1 MRKEAPKQL
10 RVEWKKVLSIL
21 QKVLYVLLLLLC
33 AFLLVVV
40 VWLAVDKF
48 IVKSPIPSFAGYS
61 LLSVESG
68 SMEGDAE
75 DSIAKKDLILIR
87 KSKDYQIGE
96 TITYLR
102 PSDKVPTTHRII
114 GFDDTNGEREY
125 ITRGDANGL
134 SQDANVTEDMIFGE
148 VVFIFGGVG
157 LFRSFLTEGGGY
169 VFLITFAVILI
180 AGIFLWKM
188 VEQKEQTSN
197 AAETPKEDAS
207 KQNDANGE
215 E

>member
-1 MRKEAPKQL
+1 MRKEAPKQI
-10 RVEWKKVLSIL
+10 RFEWKKVLSIL

-68 SMEGDAE
+68 SMEGDAA

-87 KSKDYQIGE
+87 KSKDYQIGD
-96 TITYLR
+96 TVTYLR
-102 PSDKVPTTHRII
+102 PEDKVPTTHRII

-134 SQDANVTEDMIFGE
+134 SQDANVTKDMIFGE

-157 LFRSFLTEGGGY
+157 LFRSFITEGGGY

-180 AGIFLWKM
+180 AGIVLWRM
-188 VEQKEQTSN
+188 VEQKEQTPN
-197 AAETPKEDAS
+197 ATETPKEDAS
-207 KQNDANGE
+207 KQNDTNGE

>member
-1 MRKEAPKQL
+1 MRKEAPKPI
-10 RVEWKKVLSIL
+10 RFEWKKVLSIL

-68 SMEGDAE
+68 SMEGDAA

-87 KSKDYQIGE
+87 KSKDYQIGD
-96 TITYLR
+96 TVTYLR
-102 PSDKVPTTHRII
+102 PEDKVPTTHRII

-134 SQDANVTEDMIFGE
+134 SQDANVTKDMIFGK
-148 VVFIFGGVG
+148 VVVIFGGVG
-157 LFRSFLTEGGGY
+157 LFRSFITEGGGY

-180 AGIFLWKM
+180 VGIVLWKM

-197 AAETPKEDAS
+197 ATETPKEDDS

>member
-1 MRKEAPKQL
+1 MKKEAPKQM
-10 RVEWKKVLSIL
+10 RFEWKKVLSIL

-75 DSIAKKDLILIR
+75 DSIAKKDLILIH
-87 KSKDYQIGE
+87 KSKDYQIGD

-102 PSDKVPTTHRII
+102 SGDKVPTTHRII

-157 LFRSFLTEGGGY
+157 LFRSFLTEGEGY

-188 VEQKEQTSN
+188 VEQKEQISN
-197 AAETPKEDAS
+197 AAETPKEDVS

>member
-10 RVEWKKVLSIL
+10 RFEWKKVLSIL

-197 AAETPKEDAS
+197 ATETSKEDVS

-215 E
+215 A

>member
-1 MRKEAPKQL
+1 MRKEAPKQI
-10 RVEWKKVLSIL
+10 RFEWKKVLSIL

-68 SMEGDAE
+68 SMEGDAA

-87 KSKDYQIGE
+87 KSKDYQIGD
-96 TITYLR
+96 TVTYLR
-102 PSDKVPTTHRII
+102 PEDKVPTTHRII

-134 SQDANVTEDMIFGE
+134 SQDANVTKDMIFGE

-157 LFRSFLTEGGGY
+157 LFRSFITEGGGY

-180 AGIFLWKM
+180 AGIVLWKM

-197 AAETPKEDAS
+197 TTETPKEDDS

>member
-1 MRKEAPKQL
+1 MRKEAPKQM
-10 RVEWKKVLSIL
+10 RFEWKKVLPIL

-75 DSIAKKDLILIR
+75 DSIAKKDLILIH
-87 KSKDYQIGE
+87 KSKDYQIGD

-134 SQDANVTEDMIFGE
+134 SQDANVTKDMIFGE

-157 LFRSFLTEGGGY
+157 LFRSFITEGGGY

-180 AGIFLWKM
+180 VGIVLWKM
-188 VEQKEQTSN
+188 VEQKEQTPN
-197 AAETPKEDAS
+197 ATETPKEDDS
-207 KQNDANGE
+207 KQNEVNGE

>member
-1 MRKEAPKQL
+1 MKKEAPKQI
-10 RVEWKKVLSIL
+10 RFEWKKVLSIL

-68 SMEGDAE
+68 SMEGDAA

-87 KSKDYQIGE
+87 KSKDYQIGD
-96 TITYLR
+96 TVTYLR
-102 PSDKVPTTHRII
+102 PEDKVPTTHRII

-134 SQDANVTEDMIFGE
+134 SQDANVTEDMIFGK
-148 VVFIFGGVG
+148 VVVIFGGVG
-157 LFRSFLTEGGGY
+157 LFRSFIIEGGGY

-180 AGIFLWKM
+180 VGIVLWRM

-197 AAETPKEDAS
+197 ATETPKEDAS

>member
-1 MRKEAPKQL
+1 MRKEAPKQI
-10 RVEWKKVLSIL
+10 RFEWKKVLSIL

-68 SMEGDAE
+68 SMEGDAA
-75 DSIAKKDLILIR
+75 DSIAQKDLILIR
-87 KSKDYQIGE
+87 KSKDYQIGD
-96 TITYLR
+96 TVTYLR
-102 PSDKVPTTHRII
+102 PEDKVPTTHRII

-134 SQDANVTEDMIFGE
+134 SQDANVTEDMIFGK
-148 VVFIFGGVG
+148 VVVIFGGVG

-180 AGIFLWKM
+180 AGIVLWRM

-197 AAETPKEDAS
+197 ATETPKEDDS

>member
-1 MRKEAPKQL
+1 MRKEAPKQI
-10 RVEWKKVLSIL
+10 RFEWKKVLSIL

-68 SMEGDAE
+68 SMEGDAA

-87 KSKDYQIGE
+87 KSKNYQIGD
-96 TITYLR
+96 TVTYLR
-102 PSDKVPTTHRII
+102 PEDKVPTTHRII

-134 SQDANVTEDMIFGE
+134 SQDANVTKDMIFGK
-148 VVFIFGGVG
+148 VVVIFGGVG
-157 LFRSFLTEGGGY
+157 LFRSFITEGGGY
-169 VFLITFAVILI
+169 VFLITSVVILI
-180 AGIFLWKM
+180 AGIVLWRM

-197 AAETPKEDAS
+197 ATELPKEDDA

>member
-1 MRKEAPKQL
+1 MRRIAPKPL
-10 RVEWKKVLSIL
+10 RLDWKKVLSAL
-21 QKVLYVLLLLLC
+21 KNVFYVLLLLLC
-33 AFLLVVV
+33 AFLFVVV
-40 VWLAVDKF
+40 IWLSIDKF

-68 SMEGDAE
+68 SMEGDME
-75 DSIAKKDLILIR
+75 DSIDEKDLILIR

-102 PSDKVPTTHRII
+102 PSDHVPTTHRII
-114 GFDDTNGEREY
+114 GFDDANGTREY

-134 SQDANVTEDMIFGE
+134 SQDANVTEDMIFGK
-148 VVFIFGGVG
+148 VVFVFSGVG
-157 LFRSFLTEGGGY
+157 VFREFVTEGGGY

-197 AAETPKEDAS
+197 ATETPKEDAS